1 MFSNVANSSFV
12 HILQNV
18 KHIVIILKVNI
29 VVHRFHGC
37 CLKRIFILLDSL
49 TKTINAI
56 IVFLKDI
63 QFFPTIFY
71 GLLIWHF

>member
-1 MFSNVANSSFV
+1 MFSNVANSSFI
-12 HILQNV
+12 HLLQNV

-29 VVHRFHGC
+29 VVHRLHGC

-49 TKTINAI
+49 SKTINVN
-56 IVFLKDI
+56 IVFLNDI